1 MQNGFFLVQKKED
14 KVVQIGGMSVMFLA
28 FASIKLVVLTVAVL
42 TKPFY
47 TLHFTPVRNQV
58 GRVFKLTITLAFIW
72 LNCVNSGICAVD
84 NSGTTYITEFL
95 NKLYALLLALQ
106 VF

>member
-28 FASIKLVVLTVAVL
+28 FASINLVVLTVAVL

-58 GRVFKLTITLAFIW
+58 GRVFNLTITLAFIW
-72 LNCVNSGICAVD
+72 LNCVNSGTCAASD
-84 NSGTTYITEFL
+84 RLILIISLDANG
-95 NKLYALLLALQ
+95 ALGVL
-106 VF
+106 V